1 MNGAAMISRKPTRDK
16 LTRLLGL
23 VIVLSFSA
31 ACGTFQLRMG
41 NRPDINL
48 LENSLHLGE
57 STRAEVLATLGEP
70 IGRGMARLPVDPR
83 PNAGAM
89 WSYYY
94 EEDLVKGIL
103 SQQPSVD
110 GRRMFLFIVFEGDTY
125 DGYMWFSSLPKVT
138 P

>member
-1 MNGAAMISRKPTRDK
+1 MISRKPTRDK

-23 VIVLSFSA
+23 VIVLSFLA
-31 ACGTFQLRMG
+31 ACGTFQLRVG

-48 LENSLHLGE
+48 LENSLRLGE
-57 STRAEVLATLGEP
+57 STRADVLATLGEP

-94 EEDLVKGIL
+94 EEGLVRDIL
-103 SQQPSVD
+103 SQQPSVE
-110 GRRMFLFIVFEGDTY
+110 GRRIFLFIFFEGDTY